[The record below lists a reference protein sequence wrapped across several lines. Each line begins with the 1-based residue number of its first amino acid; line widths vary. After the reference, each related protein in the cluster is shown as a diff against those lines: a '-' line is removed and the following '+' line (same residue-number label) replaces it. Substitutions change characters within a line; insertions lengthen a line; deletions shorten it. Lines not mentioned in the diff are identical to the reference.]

1 MICMK
6 RHVLE
11 NSSRRVC
18 RYLLIL
24 SSRASVK
31 REGDVCYSKVWAF
44 PLSLYFILG
53 VAKMSSFHESFLF
66 PSVSLSPSD
75 LRGGGET
82 VDHTSHVMAKKRREV
97 LD

>member
-53 VAKMSSFHESFLF
+53 VAKMSSFHGSFLF

-75 LRGGGET
+75 LRGGGT